1 MGIEWLFIQVKERI
15 LEILLIINQIV
26 FSPIILVQNPTE
38 ASPNPLTNN
47 ETMEKRP
54 KTPILNVYSRKKRSI
69 ITSLASIVNLE
80 TSNKNNK
87 ISPPSTLKISH
98 LCNLDLPISFRK
110 EVWACTHYLMSHFV
124 SMQKFSPPYQ
134 TFLSR
139 ILSQ

>member
-1 MGIEWLFIQVKERI
+1 MQWLKLLIKLMGIEWLFIQVKERI

-26 FSPIILVQNPTE
+26 FSPIILVQNPTKT
-38 ASPNPLTNN
+38 SPNPLTNN

-87 ISPPSTLKISH
+87 ISPPSTLEIFH
-98 LCNLDLPISFRK
+98 PRNLDLSIVFRK
-110 EVWACTHYLMSHFV
+110 EV
-124 SMQKFSPPYQ
+124 
-134 TFLSR
+134 
-139 ILSQ
+139 